1 MSSRSDPGRWREA
14 KRILDEALERPAA
27 ARPAF
32 IAEACGS
39 DEDLRLDVES
49 LAAAA
54 EHDDNILDAPV
65 SVPFEDLPPRSRL
78 GERIGAY
85 ELLSELGRGG
95 MGTVYL
101 ARRAD
106 DEFQK
111 KVAIKLVSGGL
122 ADDVALGRFRSERQ
136 ISASL
141 DHPHI
146 ARLLDGGTTEAGEP
160 YFVMEYVEGEPLLRY
175 CETRR
180 LSTRER
186 LRLFQDVCAA
196 VQYAHQN
203 LVVHRD
209 LKPGN
214 VLVTAE
220 GEAKLLDFGIA
231 KMLDPGGAARAGQET
246 ATLYRMLT
254 PDYASPEQVR
264 GQPVTTASDVYAL
277 GVVLYELVAGRRPY
291 HVENPEP
298 AELLRLVC
306 EEDPE
311 KPSTLAGAREV
322 QGDVDAIVMKAMRK
336 EPERRYA
343 SAAALSEDI
352 DRHLRGRPVLARRGT
367 TAYRA
372 GKFVRRHRFGVAA
385 AGLLLV
391 ALAGGVWATLREARR
406 ARAAEA
412 RAERRFNDVRKLAN
426 SFLFEFHDAIR
437 DLPGSTQARALLVQ
451 RALEYLDGLSRE
463 SSRDRALRRELAD
476 AYQKVGDVQG
486 NPFAANLGDTK
497 GALESYRKAISLL
510 EPTVQGGQGT
520 PEERSSLANAYL
532 VSGGITLAA
541 GNPQGSVELARKGLK
556 LREELASLE
565 SGNVRRQ
572 MDLAQAWQW
581 LAFNLGAAGQDEEG
595 FRALGEQRAVLL
607 ERQKAAPED
616 RGVHGSLAQNLY
628 LTGSARTRAGDF
640 VGALDS
646 FREAAA
652 AQGKLLEGEPT
663 SVALQRSLAYTYTE
677 IGNTRFALGDASA
690 ALPEYRRALALF
702 ESMAAADPKST
713 DPILGIAMS
722 RHNLGEA
729 LDRLKRMAEALAEY
743 RRARPAY
750 EKVLAAGPS
759 NFWVAG
765 MLATLEVETANLEA
779 AADREAACALYE
791 KARARFESIAASSP
805 LAPDRQPAFE
815 RAKAASAGCAAAVA
829 SR

>member
-1 MSSRSDPGRWREA
+1 MSSRSDPTRWREA

-27 ARPAF
+27 ARAAF
-32 IAEACGS
+32 IAEASGG
-39 DEDLRLDVES
+39 DEELRRDVAS

-54 EHDDNILDAPV
+54 EDDGNILDTPV
-65 SVPFEDLPPRSRL
+65 ALPFEDVPPRSRL

-95 MGTVYL
+95 MGIVYL

-111 KVAIKLVSGGL
+111 KVAIKLVSASL

-175 CETRR
+175 CDTRK
-180 LSTRER
+180 LSVRER

-196 VQYAHQN
+196 VQYAHQS

-214 VLVTAE
+214 ILVTSG

-231 KMLDPGGAARAGQET
+231 KMLDPDGSVRAGQET

-264 GQPVTTASDVYAL
+264 GRVVTTASDVYAL
-277 GVVLYELVAGRRPY
+277 GVVLYELMAGRRPY

-322 QGDVDAIVMKAMRK
+322 RGDVDAIVMKAMRK
-336 EPERRYA
+336 EPQRRYL
-343 SAAALSEDI
+343 SAAAFSEDI
-352 DRHLRGRPVLARRGT
+352 ERHLQGRPVLARRGT

-391 ALAGGVWATLREARR
+391 ALAGGLAATLREARR
-406 ARAAEA
+406 AREAEA

-437 DLPGSTQARALLVQ
+437 DLPGSTPARALVVQ
-451 RALEYLDGLSRE
+451 RALEYLDSLSKE
-463 SSRDRALRRELAD
+463 SSGDRALRRELAE
-476 AYQKVGDVQG
+476 AYRRVGDVQG
-486 NPFAANLGDTK
+486 NPFAANLGDLQ
-497 GALESYRKAISLL
+497 GALASYRKTIALL
-510 EPTVQGGQGT
+510 EPDIGS
-520 PEERSSLANAYL
+520 PEASDAERATLATSYL
-532 VSGGITLAA
+532 VGSGLVLSSEGNAEKALEMAKKGLALRQDLAA
-541 GNPQGSVELARKGLK
+541 RAPHEPAL
-556 LREELASLE
+556 
-565 SGNVRRQ
+565 Q
-572 MDLAQAWQW
+572 MDLSQAWQFV
-581 LAFNLGAAGQDEEG
+581 AYDATAAGKREEATAALAAQAAILQERT
-595 FRALGEQRAVLL
+595 RADPANRAV
-607 ERQKAAPED
+607 R
-616 RGVHGSLAQNLY
+616 RSLAQNLY
-628 LTGSARTRAGDF
+628 LSADAANLSGDLPA
-640 VGALDS
+640 ALAKY
-646 FREAAA
+646 REAEEIQAVLVA
-652 AQGKLLEGEPT
+652 EEPGSIT
-663 SVALQRSLAYTYTE
+663 FQRDLAWSRME
-677 IGNTRFALGDASA
+677 IGNCELALGDAEA
-690 ALPEYRRALALF
+690 ALEDFRRSQSVF
-702 ESMAAADPKST
+702 RSMAAADPNST
-713 DPILGIAMS
+713 DPIVGLAMTH
-722 RHNLGEA
+722 HNAGEA
-729 LDRLKRMAEALAEY
+729 LAKLGRSAEALAEY
-743 RRARPAY
+743 RSARPLY
-750 EKVLAAGPS
+750 ERVVAASPSGTWTAGLLAMLYVRLADGEPDRVTACGLNRRALAIFEPIAARGVMQPDRRESFEAAKKAAAG
-759 NFWVAG
+759 
-765 MLATLEVETANLEA
+765 
-779 AADREAACALYE
+779 CAP
-791 KARARFESIAASSP
+791 AASS
-805 LAPDRQPAFE
+805 
-815 RAKAASAGCAAAVA
+815 K
-829 SR
+829 